1 MGLINITALK
11 EGMVLAEDVRDRN
24 GRFLA
29 ACATALTGKHIRI
42 LKMWGVVEANIQGV
56 TKEEVEQ
63 QLIED
68 IDSATMEAA
77 EKLTQDR
84 FALNDIDHPAVRELY
99 RLCVERRAREILRGE
114 ETAPV
119 NGGNGAGRPEPAHRA
134 DAAPPGP
141 AAFLNHEIKLPTLPG
156 IFLRINE
163 TITRPNSSAFDIA
176 NLISKDTSLS
186 ARLLKIVNSAFY
198 GFPSKI
204 DNLFRAV
211 SIVGT
216 NQLSTLATGVS
227 LIDAF
232 RKIPSHYMDM
242 KMFWRHSIVCGTV
255 GRILAGYKNI
265 QNTERLFVAGLFHDI
280 GRLLLLQHAP
290 EISCELLRAAR
301 QNGHVLY
308 ELERERL
315 GFDHAT
321 IGGRLL
327 EQWKLPFSLE
337 NVVTHHHDPL
347 ASRNPLE
354 PSILNVADIMTNV
367 VAGGCSSQRLIP
379 RLHEAVWKT
388 INLSENTL
396 PLIVKQADRQS
407 DEIFGFFYGD
417 KSKN

>member
-11 EGMVLAEDVRDRN
+11 NGMVLAEDVRDRN

-29 ACATALTGKHIRI
+29 AGGTTLTDKHIRI
-42 LKMWGVVEANIQGV
+42 LKMWGVVEADIQGV

-63 QLIED
+63 KLTED
-68 IDSATMEAA
+68 IDSATLEAA
-77 EKLTQDR
+77 EKLTRDR
-84 FALNDIDHPAVRELY
+84 FALNDAEHPAIRELY
-99 RLCVERRAREILRGE
+99 HLCVARKAREIQQGE
-114 ETAPV
+114 ETAA
-119 NGGNGAGRPEPAHRA
+119 GNGNGVSP
-134 DAAPPGP
+134 P
-141 AAFLNHEIKLPTLPG
+141 AATHTAKAVPPNVADFLNHEIKLPTLPG
-156 IFLRINE
+156 IFLKINE

-232 RKIPSHYMDM
+232 RKVPSAYIDM
-242 KMFWRHSIVCGTV
+242 GMFWRHSIVCGTI
-255 GRILAGYKNI
+255 GRIVAGYKNI

-280 GRLLLLQHAP
+280 GRLLLLQYAP
-290 EISCELLRAAR
+290 EISCEMLQVAKR
-301 QNGHVLY
+301 NGHVLY
-308 ELERERL
+308 ELERDRL
-315 GFDHAT
+315 GFDHAI
-321 IGGRLL
+321 IGGKLL

-337 NVVTHHHDPL
+337 NVVTHHHEPL
-347 ASRNPLE
+347 ASRSPLE
-354 PSILNVADIMTNV
+354 PAILNLADIVTHA
-367 VAGGCSSQRLIP
+367 VAGGCSGQRLIP

-396 PLIVKQADRQS
+396 PLIIKQADRQS
-407 DEIFGFFYGD
+407 GEIFGFFYGD
-417 KSKN
+417 ASKN

>member
-24 GRFLA
+24 GRFIA
-29 ACATALTGKHIRI
+29 ASATALTDKHIRI

-63 QLIED
+63 QLTED
-68 IDSATMEAA
+68 IDSATLEAA
-77 EKLTQDR
+77 EKLTRDR
-84 FALNDIDHPAVRELY
+84 FALNDIEHPAVRELY
-99 RLCVERRAREILRGE
+99 HLCVARKAREILQGDE
-114 ETAPV
+114 AASV
-119 NGGNGAGRPEPAHRA
+119 GGNGNGLPAPPHIA
-134 DAAPPGP
+134 KAAPPN
-141 AAFLNHEIKLPTLPG
+141 AAALLNHEIKLPTLPG
-156 IFLRINE
+156 IFLKINE

-204 DNLFRAV
+204 DSLFRAV

-232 RKIPSHYMDM
+232 RKVPSAYIDM
-242 KMFWRHSIVCGTV
+242 RMFWRHSIICGTV

-265 QNTERLFVAGLFHDI
+265 QNSERLFVAGLFHDI

-290 EISCELLRAAR
+290 EISCEMLQAAKR
-301 QNGHVLY
+301 NGHVLY
-308 ELERERL
+308 ELERDRL

-321 IGGRLL
+321 IGGKLL

-347 ASRNPLE
+347 ASRSPLE
-354 PSILNVADIMTNV
+354 PAILNLADIVTHA

-379 RLHEAVWKT
+379 KLHEAVWKT

-396 PLIVKQADRQS
+396 PLIIKQADRQS
-407 DEIFGFFYGD
+407 GEIFRFFYGNAG
-417 KSKN
+417 KN